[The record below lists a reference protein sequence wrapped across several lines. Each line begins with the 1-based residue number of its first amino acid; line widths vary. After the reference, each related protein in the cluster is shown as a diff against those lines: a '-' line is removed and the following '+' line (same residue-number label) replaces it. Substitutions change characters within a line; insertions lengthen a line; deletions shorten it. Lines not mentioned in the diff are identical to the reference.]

1 MTDDASSAPPPHDD
15 DRLPMFH
22 DGLPS
27 HVHPRCS
34 HCLQVQ
40 RSYKTPLALCK
51 ACGMAMYCSKDCQVA
66 HWPSHKSDCKT
77 HKAERLRLAQK
88 TGSDT
93 AFTDLASWM
102 RFHDATL
109 KNCAIASMQLPS
121 FSHMERKAVFC
132 VYLRHEPGDL
142 SQPPHKRFVIGTA
155 RRGNFPDDI
164 NPMSDL
170 RGSLYLRYPQFCEEG
185 RDEFGNNFYGVI
197 RIGVFVVFGCDEEG
211 VPDWITERYIHF
223 SIDKETAKARRVA
236 RDVEGTL
243 QEYVRRGERMRF
255 CCGPIPGA
263 KDVCC
268 CGGLF
273 DHSEFEKAEPIAVE
287 LVGDKTDAESAVD
300 GKPPDVEEDEFCPA
314 KADQSMDADVGETT
328 DAPPPTNQATDV
340 QPSSTATNA
349 VNQPT
354 SSLLGALKPPDAA
367 ALTPTP
373 TAPRRSASPP
383 PPPSQL
389 PFPSSTSSSA
399 TIPVPTLATTT
410 TTAPVSASS
419 EPHAPTLESHTAA
432 FDWADSTEDDDIGDI
447 PSNWI
452 MPSTT
457 ERYIPP
463 AIQTRTQTELQLQM
477 MSWADSTDGD
487 GLGDIP
493 LGWGAPSPSLSATT
507 IATATPPPTTTTT
520 TATGIAN
527 TATPTTRRPRK
538 PSSTAAHVSLP
549 QTNPKTKVKPDSE
562 TASNGFVVVQ
572 RQRKRT
578 KSIK

>member
-1 MTDDASSAPPPHDD
+1 MTNDASSAPPPNDD

-51 ACGMAMYCSKDCQVA
+51 ACGMAMYCSKECQVS

-93 AFTDLASWM
+93 AFTDLAAWM

-273 DHSEFEKAEPIAVE
+273 DHSEFEKA
-287 LVGDKTDAESAVD
+287 LW
-300 GKPPDVEEDEFCPA
+300 
-314 KADQSMDADVGETT
+314 
-328 DAPPPTNQATDV
+328 N
-340 QPSSTATNA
+340 
-349 VNQPT
+349 
-354 SSLLGALKPPDAA
+354 
-367 ALTPTP
+367 
-373 TAPRRSASPP
+373 
-383 PPPSQL
+383 
-389 PFPSSTSSSA
+389 SSA
-399 TIPVPTLATTT
+399 TKLTQNRPLTANRPMLKRMSSVLRRQTSLWMQTSVKQPTLRPPLTML
-410 TTAPVSASS
+410 
-419 EPHAPTLESHTAA
+419 PT
-432 FDWADSTEDDDIGDI
+432 F
-447 PSNWI
+447 N
-452 MPSTT
+452 
-457 ERYIPP
+457 
-463 AIQTRTQTELQLQM
+463 
-477 MSWADSTDGD
+477 
-487 GLGDIP
+487 
-493 LGWGAPSPSLSATT
+493 
-507 IATATPPPTTTTT
+507 
-520 TATGIAN
+520 
-527 TATPTTRRPRK
+527 RRPRPRT
-538 PSSTAAHVSLP
+538 PSTSLP
-549 QTNPKTKVKPDSE
+549 PRCWGLSNP
-562 TASNGFVVVQ
+562 
-572 RQRKRT
+572 RT
-578 KSIK
+578 QPH